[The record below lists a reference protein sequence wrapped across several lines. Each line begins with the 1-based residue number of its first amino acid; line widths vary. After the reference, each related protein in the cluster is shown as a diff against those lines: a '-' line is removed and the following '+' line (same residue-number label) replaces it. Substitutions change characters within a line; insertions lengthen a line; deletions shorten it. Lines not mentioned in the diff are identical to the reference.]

1 MQPLTK
7 EYLQLISVDRKE
19 KKSIYSNSVTDYIK
33 HVPDQAPGTG
43 IVVKHKADFIFVS
56 FFISEDFGFPAVQFI
71 FDIILVFLD
80 YFDFHVFCFIL
91 FLVVEKGIVNVG
103 NSQL

>member
-1 MQPLTK
+1 MK
-7 EYLQLISVDRKE
+7 LISVDRKE
-19 KKSIYSNSVTDYIK
+19 KKINLVKQSVTDYIK
-33 HVPDQAPGTG
+33 HFRDQAPGTG
-43 IVVKHKADFIFVS
+43 IVVRHKADFIFVS

>member
-1 MQPLTK
+1 VQPLTK

-19 KKSIYSNSVTDYIK
+19 KKSVYSNSVTDYIK

-56 FFISEDFGFPAVQFI
+56 FFISGDFVLGAVHFV
-71 FDIILVFLD
+71 L
-80 YFDFHVFCFIL
+80 L
-91 FLVVEKGIVNVG
+91 FL
-103 NSQL
+103 S

>member
-56 FFISEDFGFPAVQFI
+56 FQE
-71 FDIILVFLD
+71 ILFWVL
-80 YFDFHVFCFIL
+80 FIL
-91 FLVVEKGIVNVG
+91 FCYFYLNVFG
-103 NSQL
+103 LLF